1 MQTIKGTATRRTEG
15 VATGDA
21 VIASFF
27 IAVNFDVALMGL
39 PDIWTTV
46 AVTALLIAIHRVP
59 SLETDV
65 SKDTQKLVSR
75 LIGTLPQ
82 CMTH

>member
-1 MQTIKGTATRRTEG
+1 VT
-15 VATGDA
+15 TGDA
-21 VIASFF
+21 VIAPFL

-39 PDIWTTV
+39 SYIWTTIV
-46 AVTALLIAIHRVP
+46 VTALLIAIHCVP

-75 LIGTLPQ
+75 LIGTLPL
-82 CMTH
+82 TFSA